1 MTVNELVCIF
11 PKGTTFFIH
20 MIYADDDKTERLWEH
35 NHSVGWGAD
44 FYGITRYPVGSA
56 TVRDIQIP
64 KLMGYKSDCD
74 VTVFA
79 YEEHYCENLKKL
91 EEQGLLRW
99 QKEQS
104 EWEKENEGCRYI

>member
-11 PKGTTFFIH
+11 PHGTTFFIH
-20 MIYADDDKTERLWEH
+20 MIYADEDETERFWEH

-56 TVRDIQIP
+56 TVRDIRIP

-79 YEEHYCENLKKL
+79 YEEHYCENLQKL
-91 EEQGLLRW
+91 EEQGLLKW
-99 QKEQS
+99 QREQR
-104 EWEKENEGCRYI
+104 EWDDSK

>member
-11 PKGTTFFIH
+11 PHGTTFFIH
-20 MIYADDDKTERLWEH
+20 MIYADEDKTERLWER

-79 YEEHYCENLKKL
+79 YEEHYCENLQKL

-99 QKEQS
+99 QKQQR
-104 EWEKENEGCRYI
+104 EWEKDEN